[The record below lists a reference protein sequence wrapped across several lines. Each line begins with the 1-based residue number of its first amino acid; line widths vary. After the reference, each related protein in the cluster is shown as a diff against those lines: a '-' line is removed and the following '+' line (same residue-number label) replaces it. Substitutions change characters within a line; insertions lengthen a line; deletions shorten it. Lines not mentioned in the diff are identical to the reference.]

1 MRVLRRSLQKKTE
14 CAAHGR
20 VKHSFTLIELLV
32 VIAIIAIL
40 AGMLLPALSNARER
54 AKGMSCL
61 SNNKQLMGAMAA
73 YFDDYA
79 YTFYGSGYYAYASH
93 LTNLKYLPM
102 SSVYFCP
109 ARDVYNPDTAWAI
122 MKNNP
127 INYVMG
133 FRFLHS
139 YCTPWR
145 FLVEGNWKYKA
156 NFRRIKNPANYF
168 LMADTTGN
176 NDKPMQVTN
185 PMAGTSSRSD
195 SDYTYTRVYEAHSK
209 KLINAAYMDGHA
221 EAASGLNFS
230 RKNLLSFRE
239 NGGNGSGSSE
249 GQGWRNYAGVIRTL
263 PADTVL

>member
-79 YTFYGSGYYAYASH
+79 YTFDYKNVTNYASH

-109 ARDVYNPDTAWAI
+109 AREVYSPESALAI
-122 MKNNP
+122 TKNAP
-127 INYVMG
+127 VHSVMG
-133 FRFLHS
+133 FRHLHS
-139 YCTPWR
+139 YSTPWR
-145 FLVEGNWKYKA
+145 FLVEGNWQYKA
-156 NFRRIKNPANYF
+156 NFRKIKNPANYF
-168 LMADTTGN
+168 LIADTTGN
-176 NDKPMQVTN
+176 FDKPMRVTS
-185 PMAGTSSRSD
+185 PTAGTSSRSD
-195 SDYTYTRVYEAHSK
+195 GQSYTRVYEAHSK

-221 EAASGLNFS
+221 EAASGLNFA

-249 GQGWRNYAGVIRTL
+249 GQGWRNHAGVIRTL